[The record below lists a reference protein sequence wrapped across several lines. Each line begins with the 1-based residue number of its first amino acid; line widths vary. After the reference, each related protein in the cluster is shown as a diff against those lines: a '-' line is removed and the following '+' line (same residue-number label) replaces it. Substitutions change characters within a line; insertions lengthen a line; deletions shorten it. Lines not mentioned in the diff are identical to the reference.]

1 MRKCRLLLLALRV
14 LFALD
19 VVGSYAVSASSTSSL
34 AGGRVCRDPRLAEP
48 CPGGGD
54 ACEMHFVHQVFL
66 PMAAGAPLPLSP
78 EWLTPWTPMRPAVSP
93 LSTMEALP

>member
-1 MRKCRLLLLALRV
+1 MAKSGVWHRGTVMRKLLLLLLTLVV

-34 AGGRVCRDPRLAEP
+34 AEGRVCRDPRRAEP

-54 ACEMHFVHQVFL
+54 DCEMHLVHQVFL
-66 PMAAGAPLPLSP
+66 PIAPAGVND
-78 EWLTPWTPMRPAVSP
+78 VS
-93 LSTMEALP
+93 LDLC